1 MKRVILC
8 TLALCAVGLRADTI
22 AVEQAQLLRTF
33 ELGEPYRTDSLDMKR
48 KAFDADEF
56 MNMNKTRPV
65 RP

>member
-33 ELGEPYRTDSLDMKR
+33 ELGEPYRTDSLDNE
-48 KAFDADEF
+48 A
-56 MNMNKTRPV
+56 
-65 RP
+65 